1 MGRLSTVDDAKVF
14 AAVARQMSAGG
25 TLTLQSVV
33 EETRVSIGSLY
44 HRYRSRE
51 GLLARAWADAVK
63 AFHAVVVPEL
73 EGLSADAGERAALAT
88 PRFCRADRD
97 RAILLACCRRS
108 EFLVEATPPDV
119 RAEINGINDAAA
131 AALARFSRRTGVPLD
146 ACRLAIVALP
156 LGAVRLY
163 LPDRAVPRSVDDYVR
178 AGCRAVLEA
187 GRARTPSSP

>member
-1 MGRLSTVDDAKVF
+1 MGRLSTVDDTKVF
-14 AAVARQMSAGG
+14 AAVARLMSTTGN
-25 TLTLQSVV
+25 LTLQSVV
-33 EETRVSIGSLY
+33 DETRVSIGSLY

-73 EGLSADAGERAALAT
+73 DGGAPDAGERAALAT
-88 PRFCRADRD
+88 PRFCRAERD

-108 EFLVEATPPDV
+108 EFLGEATPADL
-119 RAEINGINDAAA
+119 RAEIEAINDEAA
-131 AALARFSRRTGVPLD
+131 AALARFARRTGVPLD

-163 LPDRAVPRSVDDYVR
+163 LPAKPVPRAVDDYVR
-178 AGCRAVLEA
+178 AGCRAVLDA
-187 GRARTPSSP
+187 GRARTPAAS